1 MSAKTQIQIAGGF
14 SAFFF
19 LFHIPF
25 YWMFDWKHSLACLSR
40 DNWAIFHCFNVISI
54 SLLLLMAF
62 TSLFHAEELRQTKV
76 GRWLVVFCAWFYAF
90 RILAE
95 FILFKE
101 NSVLVSGAIV
111 VLCGLPALLYATAL
125 RSTQKLKG
133 HYHAN

>member
-1 MSAKTQIQIAGGF
+1 MGAKTRIQVAGYF

-25 YWMFDWKHSLACLSR
+25 YWMFDWEHSLTGLSR

-62 TSLFHAEELRQTKV
+62 TSLFHAEEMHQTQV
-76 GRWLVVFCAWFYAF
+76 GRWLVVFCAWFYSF

-95 FILFKE
+95 FTLFTE
-101 NSVLVSGAIV
+101 NNVFVSVAIV
-111 VLCGLPALLYATAL
+111 VLCGIPAFLYGTAL
-125 RSTQKLKG
+125 RRIPQ
-133 HYHAN
+133 